1 MEIGFTGNGWVSS
14 RRRIRSAAVPRL
26 SEMDTALALEATL
39 AWPDKKLTPRA
50 VGCEAPL
57 ASLLRGK

>member
-1 MEIGFTGNGWVSS
+1 VEIGFTGNGWVSS

-39 AWPDKKLTPRA
+39 AWLDKKLTPRDR
-50 VGCEAPL
+50 VRR
-57 ASLLRGK
+57 ASSLSAER